1 MNPNITMR
9 YPSPSRINIYP
20 VVLLSIVADALYSL
34 YAVFALAECRQS

>member
-1 MNPNITMR
+1 MNPNITIDIR
-9 YPSPSRINIYP
+9 VHPVLNIYP